1 MLNFIKSLF
10 KKKTVE
16 KEYRIEDYPKIVY
29 DIDDY
34 MTRRDF
40 LEFIKQSALLPQM
53 LYEYEC
59 TSLLTDY
66 LKERFESKEYSDI
79 IKNKEEFDK
88 IMLLITS
95 YSPFKEFIVKKYAE
109 EIQRNLE
116 ETTQQCKELEAYNKS
131 LGDDDKVDEIYHST
145 QDVDSI
151 RMKLEEANDTY
162 REIVYDEDIDSNKIM
177 NIPTAKDNIEIDDLL
192 DTGTIEIVDESVE

>member
-10 KKKTVE
+10 KKNTVE

-40 LEFIKQSALLPQM
+40 LEFIKQAALLPQM

-59 TSLLTDY
+59 CHNLEYYLTS
-66 LKERFESKEYSDI
+66 RFDDREYSNI

-95 YSPFKEFIVKKYAE
+95 YSPFKEFIIKKYAE
-109 EIQRNLE
+109 EIQKNLE
-116 ETTQQCKELEAYNKS
+116 ETSKQCKELEAYNKS
-131 LGDDDKVDEIYHST
+131 LGNDDKVDEIFHPAKKPEYS
-145 QDVDSI
+145 
-151 RMKLEEANDTY
+151 E
-162 REIVYDEDIDSNKIM
+162 YDETRD
-177 NIPTAKDNIEIDDLL
+177 IEIDDLL
-192 DTGTIEIVDESVE
+192 DTGTVEEIEDESVE